1 MTTIGGFFPIK
12 KESFKDSFFD
22 SVGRDDWDLCF
33 TMSGR
38 CGIYHALNDL
48 KTSDTVRLAYL
59 PAYTCE
65 TVLAPYKKAGYQLA
79 FYEVARDMTPVFD
92 EQMLSRISV
101 LSLCGYYGFC
111 NYDRTFVK
119 RCRDHGIVVIED
131 TTHSIF
137 SADGIDENCDYIV
150 GSLRKWLG
158 VPAGGFAIKT
168 GGPFTVPLLP
178 AHRQHLD
185 LRRSSMQLKENRSE
199 APADLTAATQ
209 IFWDAEM
216 MLRTMFDAYASDRE
230 STELMQSFD
239 YPRLIHKRREN
250 YQYLLDHLNAERS
263 YTIVFPQLKK
273 AAVPSHFTIYHPQR
287 DMVRQYLNDKS
298 IHATVYWPVNEDTD
312 LSRYPEARFIYDHVL
327 SLPCDQR
334 YGPAEMER
342 ICSALN
348 EMPRSF

>member
-12 KESFKDSFFD
+12 KEAFHHNFFD
-22 SVGRDDWDLCF
+22 SICRQGWDLCF

-38 CGIYHALNDL
+38 CGICHVLNDM
-48 KTSDTVRLAYL
+48 KPNDARRLAYL

-79 FYEVARDMTPVFD
+79 FYEVGKDMTPVFD
-92 EQMLSRISV
+92 AQMLSRISV

-119 RCRDHGIVVIED
+119 RCRDQGITVIED
-131 TTHSIF
+131 ATHSVF

-168 GGPFTVPLLP
+168 GGAFTVPLLP
-178 AHRQHLD
+178 AHQQHLD
-185 LRRSSMQLKENRSE
+185 LRRSSMQQKENRDDT
-199 APADLTAATQ
+199 PADRTAAMQ

-216 MLRTMFDAYASDRE
+216 MLRAIFDAYESDRE
-230 STELMQSFD
+230 STEIMKSFD
-239 YPRLIHKRREN
+239 YPRLIRKRREN
-250 YQYLLDHLNAERS
+250 YQYLLDHLKTDQRF
-263 YTIVFPQLKK
+263 TIVFPELKK

-287 DMVRQYLNDKS
+287 DMVCQYLNERS
-298 IHATVYWPVNEDTD
+298 IHATVYWPVNEDID
-312 LSRYPEARFIYDHVL
+312 LSRYPKARFIYEHVL
-327 SLPCDQR
+327 SIPCDQR

-342 ICSALN
+342 ICTAFRG
-348 EMPRSF
+348 MPDKF